1 MPISTRGKKR
11 DQLKA
16 VAITNSL
23 FYGFATKDLAS
34 IAGISAGDIVA
45 LGQKNTTD
53 LGQGALVVY
62 GAKAPRPGIF
72 RKAVTG
78 GNQDSVTTFG
88 DASTATTI
96 ATAFAAGWK
105 LQKPIKP
112 GSVGGGT
119 RMRAIAVQVSNGLL
133 VVCYIPK
140 EDLTSGDATLLGWKT
155 SINAADIK
163 KLVRGANNVKAA
175 RVSKTSDA
183 GLTLTYPC
191 GFDEIAAATS
201 TEGGY
206 SLTSAEL
213 VG

>member
-23 FYGFATKDLAS
+23 YYGFATKDLAA
-34 IAGISAGDIVA
+34 IAGISSSDIIA
-45 LGQKNTTD
+45 LGQKDTTA
-53 LGQGALVVY
+53 LGAGALVVY
-62 GAKAPRPGIF
+62 GAKAPRPGVF
-72 RKAVTG
+72 RKAITNG
-78 GNQDSVTTFG
+78 QQDSATAFG

-112 GSVGGGT
+112 GSVGGGK
-119 RMRAIAVQVSNGLL
+119 RMRAIAVEVSNGLK
-133 VVCYIPK
+133 VICYIPK
-140 EDLTSGDATLLGWKT
+140 EDLTSGDATLLGWET
-155 SINAADIK
+155 SITAADIK
-163 KLVRGANNVKAA
+163 KLVRGANNIKAA

-191 GFDEIAAATS
+191 ATDKIGDA
-201 TEGGY
+201 TTTAGGY
-206 SLTSAEL
+206 SLTSGEL